1 LNGGKYETFTY
12 RCNAARTQKI
22 CPFYKSVSERKLEKQ
37 LLENLEQYI
46 TNEIVR
52 VETVEDN
59 QPENVNAIKAG
70 KIKTEMD
77 RLNMMFR
84 KGRIEEEEYDTEY
97 YKLEKQL
104 KKLDVAE
111 APPKRDL
118 DAIKGILETDYRGIY
133 GKLTK
138 ENKKAF
144 WRSFIKEFS
153 IDENKKIIPES
164 IIFF

>member
-1 LNGGKYETFTY
+1 M
-12 RCNAARTQKI
+12 
-22 CPFYKSVSERKLEKQ
+22 SERKLEKQ

-46 TNEIVR
+46 TNEVIK
-52 VETVEDN
+52 VETVEEVQPKDN
-59 QPENVNAIKAG
+59 NRIKAE
-70 KIKTEMD
+70 KLRVEMD
-77 RLNMMFR
+77 RLNTMFR

-104 KKLDVAE
+104 SKIDIDEVPIKKDLE
-111 APPKRDL
+111 ALKS
-118 DAIKGILETDYRGIY
+118 IIETDYRTIY

-144 WRSFIKEFS
+144 WRSFIKEFTL
-153 IDENKKIIPES
+153 DENRKIVPES

>member
-1 LNGGKYETFTY
+1 
-12 RCNAARTQKI
+12 
-22 CPFYKSVSERKLEKQ
+22 
-37 LLENLEQYI
+37 
-46 TNEIVR
+46 
-52 VETVEDN
+52 
-59 QPENVNAIKAG
+59 
-70 KIKTEMD
+70 
-77 RLNMMFR
+77 MMFR

-104 KKLDVAE
+104 KKMDIVE

-133 GKLTK
+133 AKLTK

-144 WRSFIKEFS
+144 WRSFIKEFA
-153 IDENKKIIPES
+153 IDEHKKIIPES